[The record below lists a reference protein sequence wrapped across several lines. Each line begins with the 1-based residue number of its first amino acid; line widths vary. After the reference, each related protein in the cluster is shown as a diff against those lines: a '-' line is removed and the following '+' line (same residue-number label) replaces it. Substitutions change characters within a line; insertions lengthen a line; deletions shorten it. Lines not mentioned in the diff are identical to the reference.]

1 MAGNTGGIAAVRVL
15 ERLNV
20 SVLFGIP
27 GIHNLAV
34 YDGLAH
40 SPIRHITTRHEQ
52 GAGFMAYGW
61 GKSTGDPGTA
71 LVITGPGLTNILT
84 PMGQAFHDSVP
95 MVVISTQVPSRFLS
109 TRSGYLH
116 ELRDS
121 TTMSSSVTKGS
132 FRASSPSEI
141 APLLERAYRLASSVR
156 PGPVHV
162 EIPLDFLSEPC
173 VPPGTFSSSEQPFFV
188 PDENF
193 SEALRALEQADFPVI
208 LAGGGASRSVEAL
221 RGTAEALNAP
231 VLLTCAGKGILSEEH
246 PLCLGARLHF
256 PAVRELLAKADCL
269 LALGTEI
276 SPTDLWTEEFAFSGT
291 VVSVDVDEEHRVSR
305 NGVFLHGRCEEVLPL
320 LLTGVPKK
328 VAARWPG
335 KDEILARC
343 SQELGTTLGVAD
355 ELPLLAQATRAIRR
369 SLGDEGALWADMTT
383 PSYYAISEYAAA
395 IPRSFLHPVGYG
407 TLGAALPAALA
418 TKCAFP
424 ERRVAA
430 LAGDGG
436 FQFTLPELAVGVQ
449 ERISLPVILWNDGGF
464 GEIRRN
470 QESKGGPII
479 AVNHWNPDFRALAAS
494 YGIPFFA
501 PEEDALEG
509 ALEEAFAAPLPSL
522 IEIRARKEH
531 RR

>member
-1 MAGNTGGIAAVRVL
+1 MVGNTGGMTTVRVL
-15 ERLNV
+15 ERLNI

-40 SPIRHITTRHEQ
+40 SSIRHIATRHEQ

-61 GKSTGDPGTA
+61 GKATGDPGTA

-95 MVVISTQVPSRFLS
+95 MVVISTQIPSRYLS
-109 TRSGYLH
+109 ARSGYLH

-141 APLLERAYRLASSVR
+141 APLLDHAYRLASAGR

-162 EIPLDFLSEPC
+162 EIPLDYLSQPCPLPEP
-173 VPPGTFSSSEQPFFV
+173 
-188 PDENF
+188 
-193 SEALRALEQADFPVI
+193 ALRGDRPPPISGEHVAEAIRALDGAEFPVI
-208 LAGGGASRSVEAL
+208 LAGGGASDCGDAV

-231 VLLTCAGKGILSEEH
+231 VLLTCAGKGVLSEEH

-256 PAVRELLAKADCL
+256 PAVRELLARADCL

-276 SPTDLWTEEFAFSGT
+276 SPTDLWLEEFEFCGT
-291 VVSVDVDEEHRVSR
+291 VISADVDEAHRSSR
-305 NGVFLHGRCEEVLPL
+305 KGVFLHGTCEAVLPL
-320 LLTGVPKK
+320 LLAGVRKRSAPQ
-328 VAARWPG
+328 RTG
-335 KDEILARC
+335 KDEIHARC
-343 SQELGTTLGVAD
+343 AADLGMVLGLGD
-355 ELPLLAQATRAIRR
+355 ELPLLRETTKALRKA
-369 SLGDEGALWADMTT
+369 LGDDGTLWADMTT
-383 PSYYAISEYAAA
+383 PSYYAISEYPAAL
-395 IPRSFLHPVGYG
+395 PRRFLHPVGFG

-449 ERISLPVILWNDGGF
+449 ERIPLPVVLWNDGGF
-464 GEIRRN
+464 GEIRRC
-470 QESKGGPII
+470 QQAKGGPRI
-479 AVNHWNPDFRALAAS
+479 AVDHWNPDFRALAAS
-494 YGIPFFA
+494 YGIPYFA
-501 PEEDALEG
+501 PGRGALEDALEK
-509 ALEEAFAAPLPSL
+509 AFAEPVPSL
-522 IEIRARKEH
+522 IEIRNGKEFH
-531 RR
+531 R

>member
-1 MAGNTGGIAAVRVL
+1 MVGNTGGTIAVRVL
-15 ERLNV
+15 EHMNI

-40 SPIRHITTRHEQ
+40 SSIRHITTRHEQ

-61 GKSTGDPGTA
+61 GKATGDPGTA

-84 PMGQAFHDSVP
+84 PMGQAYHDSVP
-95 MVVISTQVPSRFLS
+95 MVVISTQIPSRFLS
-109 TRSGYLH
+109 SRSGYLH

-141 APLLERAYRLASSVR
+141 APLLERAYQLAAAGR

-162 EIPLDFLSEPC
+162 EIPLDFLADPC
-173 VPPGTFSSSEQPFFV
+173 APPGAFSSSEQPFFV
-188 PDENF
+188 PDEYF
-193 SEALRALEQADFPVI
+193 SEALRTLGQAKCPVI
-208 LAGGGASRSVEAL
+208 LAGGGASRSGVPL
-221 RGTAEALNAP
+221 RGLAEALNAP
-231 VLLTCAGKGILSEEH
+231 VLLTCSGKGILSEEH

-276 SPTDLWTEEFAFSGT
+276 SPTDLWLDEFKFSGT
-291 VVSVDVDEEHRVSR
+291 MVSVDVDEGHRASR
-305 NGVFLHGRCEEVLPL
+305 NGVFLHGRCEDVTPL
-320 LLTGVPKK
+320 LLAGVSKK
-328 VAARWPG
+328 SAAQWAG
-335 KDEILARC
+335 KDALLDRC
-343 SQELGTTLGVAD
+343 LQELGATLGVAD
-355 ELPLLAQATRAIRR
+355 ELPLLANTVKALRK
-369 SLGDEGALWADMTT
+369 SLGDDGALWADMTG
-383 PSYYAISEYAAA
+383 PAYYAISEYAAA
-395 IPRSFLHPVGYG
+395 LPGRFLHPVGFG

-449 ERISLPVILWNDGGF
+449 EKLSLPVVLWNDGGF
-464 GEIRRN
+464 GEIRRT
-470 QESKGGPII
+470 QESKGGPLI
-479 AVNHWNPDFRALAAS
+479 AVDHWNPDFRALAAS
-494 YGIPFFA
+494 YGIPYFA
-501 PEEDALEG
+501 PEDGAIGG
-509 ALEEAFAAPLPSL
+509 ALEEAFAAPVPSL
-522 IEIRARKEH
+522 IEIRARKECC
-531 RR
+531 R

>member
-1 MAGNTGGIAAVRVL
+1 MVGNTGGNIAVRVL
-15 ERLNV
+15 ERLNI

-40 SPIRHITTRHEQ
+40 SSIRHIATRHEQ

-95 MVVISTQVPSRFLS
+95 MVVISTQIPSRFLS
-109 TRSGYLH
+109 ARSGYLH

-132 FRASSPSEI
+132 FRASSSSEI
-141 APLLERAYRLASSVR
+141 APLLERAYRLAAAGR

-162 EIPLDFLSEPC
+162 EIPLDYLAEPC
-173 VPPGTFSSSEQPFFV
+173 APPGAFPSNEQPPFV
-188 PDENF
+188 PGEEF
-193 SEALRALEQADFPVI
+193 SEALRTLGRAKFPVI
-208 LAGGGASRSVEAL
+208 LAGGGASRSGAAL
-221 RGTAEALNAP
+221 RGLAEALNAP
-231 VLLTCAGKGILSEEH
+231 VLLTCAGKGVLSEEH

-256 PAVRELLAKADCL
+256 PAVRELLARTDCL

-276 SPTDLWTEEFAFSGT
+276 SPTDLWTEEFEFSGT
-291 VVSVDVDEEHRVSR
+291 LVSVDIDEGHRASR
-305 NGVFLHGRCEEVLPL
+305 NGVFLHGRCEEAAPL
-320 LLTGVPKK
+320 LLAGVAKK
-328 VAARWPG
+328 GASQWAG
-335 KDEILARC
+335 KDELLARC
-343 SQELGTTLGVAD
+343 SQELGSTLGVTD
-355 ELPLLAQATRAIRR
+355 ELPLLANTVKALRT
-369 SLGDEGALWADMTT
+369 SLGDDGTLWADMTG
-383 PSYYAISEYAAA
+383 PAYYAISEYAVAL
-395 IPRSFLHPVGYG
+395 PGRFLHPVGFG

-449 ERISLPVILWNDGGF
+449 EKLSLPVILWNDGGF
-464 GEIRRN
+464 GEIRRC
-470 QESKGGPII
+470 QQAKGGPLI
-479 AVNHWNPDFRALAAS
+479 AVDHWNPDFRALAAS
-494 YGIPFFA
+494 YGMPYFA
-501 PEEDALEG
+501 PEDGTLG
-509 ALEEAFAAPLPSL
+509 DALEEAFVAHVPSL
-522 IEIRARKEH
+522 IEIRARKEC